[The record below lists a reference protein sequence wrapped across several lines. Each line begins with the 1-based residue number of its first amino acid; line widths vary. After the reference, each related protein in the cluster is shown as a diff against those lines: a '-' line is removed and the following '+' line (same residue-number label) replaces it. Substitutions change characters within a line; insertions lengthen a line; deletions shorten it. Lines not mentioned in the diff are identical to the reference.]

1 MENGDYSHLSFHE
14 ECGGFEWNV
23 ATSVAAVGEQKSSN

>member
-1 MENGDYSHLSFHE
+1 LSFHE

-23 ATSVAAVGEQKSSN
+23 ATSVAAVGEQKSSNWLVLID